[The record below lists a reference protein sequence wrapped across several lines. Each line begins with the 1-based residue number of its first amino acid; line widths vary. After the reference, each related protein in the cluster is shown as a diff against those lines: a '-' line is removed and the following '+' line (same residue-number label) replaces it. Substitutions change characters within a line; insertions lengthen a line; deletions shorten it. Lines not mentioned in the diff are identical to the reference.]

1 MNTWFECKVKYEKM
15 GEDGKEKM
23 VSEPYL
29 IDAVSFTDAE
39 SRMHKEMEPY
49 ITGEFFVSTIKM
61 ANYSELLPNEDGDRW
76 FKCKATFISM
86 DEEKGVERRTNT
98 YILVQANNVKEAYDN
113 LHVSLSDTISEFEI
127 PSVQETL
134 IMDVFNYSKGEEI
147 NSDIPDNLT
156 PLSEVEESD
165 D

>member
-49 ITGEFFVSTIKM
+49 ITGEFLVSTIKI
-61 ANYSELLPNEDGDRW
+61 ANYSELITNENGDRW

-98 YILVQANNVKEAYDN
+98 YILVQANNVKQAYDS
-113 LHVSLSDTISEFEI
+113 LYDSLSDTISEFEI

-134 IMDVFNYSKGEEI
+134 IMDVFSYSKDEEL

-165 D
+165 E

>member
-29 IDAVSFTDAE
+29 IDAVSFTEAE

-61 ANYSELLPNEDGDRW
+61 ANYSELIPNEEGDRW

-86 DEEKGVERRTNT
+86 DEEKGIEKRSNT

-113 LHVSLSDTISEFEI
+113 LTKSLEDTISEFEI

-134 IMDVFNYSKGEEI
+134 IMDVFNYSK
-147 NSDIPDNLT
+147 NDDIPDNLT
-156 PLSEVEESD
+156 PVSEIED
-165 D
+165 DE